1 MSWLPKSNIL
11 KILDETQSERD
22 ALQNHDIYHSINRI
36 EDLHTF
42 MENHVFAV
50 WDFMSI
56 IKSLQKRLTC
66 VEVPWIPTGMGSTTR
81 LVNEIILEEE
91 SDKDMYG
98 EFVSHFEMYCHAMN
112 QAGANT
118 KSIDQFLLK
127 LESTSLSEALNK
139 SSVPD
144 AAKMF
149 VEDTFDKL
157 NDSPNHVI
165 AAMFTFGREEV
176 IPDMF
181 RLIIK
186 TIDKDLNGNLKNFIY
201 YLDRHIGLDEDEHT
215 PLALKMIKEL
225 CGNNKL
231 KWEESTNA
239 AKHSMNARIQ
249 LWDGILSQIK
259 LNH

>member
-1 MSWLPKSNIL
+1 
-11 KILDETQSERD
+11 
-22 ALQNHDIYHSINRI
+22 
-36 EDLHTF
+36 
-42 MENHVFAV
+42 
-50 WDFMSI
+50 
-56 IKSLQKRLTC
+56 
-66 VEVPWIPTGMGSTTR
+66 MGSTTR

>member
-1 MSWLPKSNIL
+1 MPWLPKSNIL
-11 KILDETQSERD
+11 KILDETQPERD
-22 ALQNHDIYHSINRI
+22 ALQNHAIYHSINRI
-36 EDLHTF
+36 EDLHIF

-66 VEVPWIPTGMGSTTR
+66 VDVPWIPTRMGSTTR

-118 KSIDQFLLK
+118 KNIDQFLLK
-127 LESTSLSEALNK
+127 LESKGLSEALNK
-139 SSVPD
+139 SSAPD

-157 NDSPNHVI
+157 NDSPNHII

-215 PLALKMIKEL
+215 PAALKMIKEL
-225 CGNNKL
+225 CNNDES
-231 KWEESTNA
+231 KWEQTVECGKSVMQ
-239 AKHSMNARIQ
+239 SRITF
-249 LWDGILSQIK
+249 WDGILTQI
-259 LNH
+259 NDN

>member
-1 MSWLPKSNIL
+1 
-11 KILDETQSERD
+11 
-22 ALQNHDIYHSINRI
+22 
-36 EDLHTF
+36 
-42 MENHVFAV
+42 
-50 WDFMSI
+50 
-56 IKSLQKRLTC
+56 
-66 VEVPWIPTGMGSTTR
+66 
-81 LVNEIILEEE
+81 
-91 SDKDMYG
+91 
-98 EFVSHFEMYCHAMN
+98 
-112 QAGANT
+112 
-118 KSIDQFLLK
+118 
-127 LESTSLSEALNK
+127 
-139 SSVPD
+139 
-144 AAKMF
+144 MF

-225 CGNNKL
+225 CGDNKL
-231 KWEESTNA
+231 KWQEATNT

>member
-11 KILDETQSERD
+11 KILDETQPERD

-36 EDLHTF
+36 EDLHIF

-118 KSIDQFLLK
+118 KNIDQFLLK
-127 LESTSLSEALNK
+127 LESKGLSEALNK
-139 SSVPD
+139 SSAPD

-157 NDSPNHVI
+157 NDSPNHII

-186 TIDKDLNGNLKNFIY
+186 TIDKDLNGILKILFI
-201 YLDRHIGLDEDEHT
+201 I
-215 PLALKMIKEL
+215 
-225 CGNNKL
+225 
-231 KWEESTNA
+231 
-239 AKHSMNARIQ
+239 
-249 LWDGILSQIK
+249 
-259 LNH
+259 